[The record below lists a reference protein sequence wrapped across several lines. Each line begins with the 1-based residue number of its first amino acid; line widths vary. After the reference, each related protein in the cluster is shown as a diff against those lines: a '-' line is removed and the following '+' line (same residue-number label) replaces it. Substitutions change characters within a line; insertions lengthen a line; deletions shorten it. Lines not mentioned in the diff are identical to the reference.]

1 MRFTRELICVCRESV
16 SDRKLSRSLKFQ
28 PVMSHEN
35 PRLRVL
41 ICLLWLHVYDD
52 INTNKQKRYRIGKW
66 YTTVVTYIFFV
77 KVKKKR
83 SANYSF
89 SLITLRFFEI
99 TLFTD
104 GFFVLTLFRMLW
116 HNFLFWYLSVCWFK
130 IALAN
135 WILCII
141 EFSLLY
147 LDFMGLDGS
156 VFVHSFS
163 EPNILHLVSSYI
175 SRFRHH
181 ASLVFIRQRTLTV
194 L

>member
-1 MRFTRELICVCRESV
+1 MTRDCCKKKCFDWMSKTPIRIYNFQISFRVFTLLELAETLIISIAIYKRINLRLQRISFRSQIKPKLKISTSYVA
-16 SDRKLSRSLKFQ
+16 RKPLT
-28 PVMSHEN
+28 PC
-35 PRLRVL
+35 
-41 ICLLWLHVYDD
+41 IDLLVKKISAVWLHVYDD

-116 HNFLFWYLSVCWFK
+116 HNFLF
-130 IALAN
+130 
-135 WILCII
+135 
-141 EFSLLY
+141 
-147 LDFMGLDGS
+147 
-156 VFVHSFS
+156 
-163 EPNILHLVSSYI
+163 
-175 SRFRHH
+175 
-181 ASLVFIRQRTLTV
+181 
-194 L
+194 